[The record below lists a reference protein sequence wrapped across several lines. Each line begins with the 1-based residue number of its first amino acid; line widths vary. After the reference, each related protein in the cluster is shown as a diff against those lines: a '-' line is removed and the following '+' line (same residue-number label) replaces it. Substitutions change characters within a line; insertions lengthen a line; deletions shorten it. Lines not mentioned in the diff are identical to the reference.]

1 MNGTRWV
8 YGSIIGYFVA
18 ALFNS
23 ILVVIKETY
32 GGVHDW
38 LATTFTHHWL
48 GQGIL
53 VILVFLI
60 FTFIGANII
69 RDTEL
74 NESKANIY
82 IALAVVAT
90 FLSIVIIG
98 GFFLIHFA
106 S

>member
-1 MNGTRWV
+1 MNNTRWV

-32 GGVHDW
+32 EGVHDW
-38 LATTFTHHWL
+38 LAATFTHHWL

-60 FTFIGANII
+60 FTFIGANIFG
-69 RDTEL
+69 DMEL
-74 NESKANIY
+74 DENKANIY
-82 IALAVVAT
+82 IALAIVAT
-90 FLSIVIIG
+90 FLSIIIIG